1 MIPPTRYTGKVL
13 KVASTILLALAM
25 VLVAGFNAFGP
36 LRTLTTRSDQI
47 VFAMIALFAFIWVRT
62 TWRGANT
69 EKKMQEMT
77 MNLETANLKLTQL
90 DKLKS
95 EFLSFASH
103 QIKAPMTVV
112 KGYATLIMDGSFG
125 SVPTQISEV
134 AEKIKLSAD
143 RMISLVNALLDLRR
157 LEEGRMTYQFAEI
170 EIEPLVASVADEM
183 QQLAAHKGLK
193 LMYTPAPSRWRVNAD
208 EQHLRQVL
216 QNLVDN
222 AIKYTDKGSVTIA
235 LSEGPSRT
243 VRIDVTDTG
252 RGLSSDLVPKLFE
265 QFSRDQSIA
274 KEIAGTGLGLYIAKQ
289 MVAAHKG
296 RIWASSPGPG
306 KGSTFTVELPHL

>member
-1 MIPPTRYTGKVL
+1 
-13 KVASTILLALAM
+13 M

-36 LRTLTTRSDQI
+36 LRTITAWSDQI
-47 VFAMIALFAFIWVRT
+47 IFAMVAMFGFIWVRT
-62 TWRGANT
+62 TWRAVRS

-77 MNLETANLKLTQL
+77 MNLETANIKLTQL
-90 DKLKS
+90 DRLKS

-125 SVPTQISEV
+125 QVSKQVGEV

-143 RMISLVNALLDLRR
+143 RMIGLVNSLLHLRR

-170 EIEPLVASVADEM
+170 EIGPLVVSVTDEM

-193 LMYTPAPSRWRVNAD
+193 LVLKPAPAQWRINAD

-222 AIKYTDKGSVTIA
+222 AIKYTDKGSVTIT
-235 LSEGPSRT
+235 LSEGPSRS
-243 VRIDVTDTG
+243 VRIEVTDTG
-252 RGLSSDLVPKLFE
+252 RGISGDLVPKLFE
-265 QFSRDQSIA
+265 QFSRDQAIA
-274 KEIAGTGLGLYIAKQ
+274 REIAGTGLGLYIAKQ
-289 MVAAHKG
+289 MVIAHKG
-296 RIWASSPGPG
+296 RIWVSSPGPG